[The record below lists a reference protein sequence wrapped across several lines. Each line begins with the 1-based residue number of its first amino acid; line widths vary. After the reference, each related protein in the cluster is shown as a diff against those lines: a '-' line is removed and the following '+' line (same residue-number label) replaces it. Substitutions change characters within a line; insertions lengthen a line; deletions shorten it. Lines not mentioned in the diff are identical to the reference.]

1 MGNMELKIEKLL
13 ANNPNPVLS
22 VDKDGTVLYSN
33 EASEPLLQ
41 EWGTK
46 IGEKLPSSIGDLVLK
61 TIFWNIPE
69 TKEVRVGK
77 RVYLINFQPLPEE
90 ECVNIYGFDISDREI
105 LEEKLWECEE
115 KYRNLIETANEG
127 VWVTDTETVT
137 TFMNQTMAEMLGYTI
152 EEMIGKSALDFV
164 DKDDMESSLIRIK
177 SLQEGIKEKR
187 YEMKFCYKDGSVVW
201 SLVNSMPL
209 INAEGKHIGNMSMHS
224 DITQRKKAEEELKRT
239 SEILKKRNQETIN
252 ERQRLYNVLDTLPAM
267 IILLTSD
274 YHIAFA
280 NSRFRKRFGD
290 PGGRHC
296 YEYYFGFNQPC
307 EFCESH
313 KVLETGQP
321 HHWEVRGPNGSV
333 YEAYN
338 LPFTDVDGSPMIL
351 EMDIDVTEQKKAE
364 EKLQE
369 SENRYRNIV
378 ETANEGISIIDAEER
393 ITFVNKQIEDMLGY
407 SSEELVGRPMW
418 DFLSDES
425 KAIIKQAFKKGR
437 ENINESL
444 EVKFIR
450 KDGSPLWTHTNAK
463 SIFDKDGKF
472 LGTLNLHTDIT
483 KRKEVEEALRNFEIA
498 RKKEIHHRI
507 KNNLQVISSLLD
519 LQAEKFRN
527 RKNINESEVLE
538 AFKESQDRVIS
549 MALIHEELY
558 RGEELDKLNFSLYIK
573 ELANALFL
581 TYRLGNA
588 DVNLSMD
595 LEENILLDM
604 DTAVPLGII
613 VNELVSNS
621 LKYAFPDR
629 DKGEIQIKLRK
640 DENGENRSSIEE
652 SKSEDYKS
660 TSFILTISDNGVGIS
675 ENLDIEE
682 LDSLGLQ
689 LVTFLV
695 DQLDGELELKKGN
708 GTEFIIRFSVVEKN
722 NYASEPAPHLIK

>member
-1 MGNMELKIEKLL
+1 MKTKIEKLL

-33 EASEPLLQ
+33 ESSEPLLQ

-46 IGEKLPSSIGDLVLK
+46 IGEKLPSSIEDLVLK
-61 TIFWNIPE
+61 TISWNSPE

-77 RVYLINFQPLPEE
+77 RVYRINIHPLPEE
-90 ECVNIYGFDISDREI
+90 ECVNIYGFDISNHAS
-105 LEEKLWECEE
+105 LEEKLLECEG
-115 KYRNLIETANEG
+115 KYRSIVETANEG
-127 VWVTDTETVT
+127 IWITDTEEVT
-137 TFMNQTMAEMLGYTI
+137 TFVNQKMAEMLGYTT
-152 EEMIGKSALDFV
+152 EEMIGKSAFDFV
-164 DKDDMESSLIRIK
+164 DKDDMESSRIRTK
-177 SLQEGIKEKR
+177 SQHEGIKEKG
-187 YEMKFCYKDGSVVW
+187 YEMKFCRKDGSIVW
-201 SLVNSMPL
+201 SLVSSTPL
-209 INAEGKHIGNMSMHS
+209 IDAEGKHTGNMSMYS
-224 DITQRKKAEEELKRT
+224 DITQCKKAEKELKRT
-239 SEILKKRNQETIN
+239 NEELEKWNQETIN

-274 YHIAFA
+274 YHVAFA
-280 NSRFRKRFGD
+280 NRRFRKRFGD

-296 YEYYFGFNQPC
+296 YEYYFGFTKPC

-321 HHWEVRGPNGSV
+321 HHWEVSGPDGSV
-333 YEAYN
+333 YDAYN

-364 EKLQE
+364 ERLQE
-369 SENRYRNIV
+369 SEERYRNIV

-393 ITFVNKQIEDMLGY
+393 ITFVNKQVEDMFGY
-407 SSEELVGRPMW
+407 SSEELIGRSMW

-425 KAIIKQAFKKGR
+425 KAVIKHVFSKKGK
-437 ENINESL
+437 NINESL
-444 EVKFIR
+444 EIKFIR
-450 KDGSPLWTHTNAK
+450 KDGFPLWTHTNSK

-527 RKNINESEVLE
+527 RKIINESEVLE
-538 AFKESQDRVIS
+538 AFRESQDRVKS

-558 RGEELDKLNFSLYIK
+558 KGEELDKLNFSLYIK
-573 ELANALFL
+573 ELADALFV
-581 TYRLGNA
+581 TYKIGNA
-588 DVNLSMD
+588 DVSLNMD

-604 DTAVPLGII
+604 DTAIPLGII
-613 VNELVSNS
+613 VNELISNS

-629 DKGEIQIKLRK
+629 ENGEIQIKFHK
-640 DENGENRSSIEE
+640 KGENGSIIEE
-652 SKSEDYKS
+652 SKNEGYKS

-675 ENLDIEE
+675 EDLDIKE

-695 DQLDGELELKKGN
+695 DQLDGELELKKSN
-708 GTEFIIRFSVVEKN
+708 GTEFIIRFTVVEKN
-722 NYASEPAPHLIK
+722 NHASASAPHLIK

>member
-1 MGNMELKIEKLL
+1 
-13 ANNPNPVLS
+13 
-22 VDKDGTVLYSN
+22 
-33 EASEPLLQ
+33 
-41 EWGTK
+41 
-46 IGEKLPSSIGDLVLK
+46 
-61 TIFWNIPE
+61 
-69 TKEVRVGK
+69 VGK
-77 RVYLINFQPLPEE
+77 RVYRINIRPLPEE
-90 ECVNIYGFDISDREI
+90 GCVDIYGFDISNRKE

-115 KYRNLIETANEG
+115 KYRSIVETANEG
-127 VWVTDTETVT
+127 IWITDTEAVT
-137 TFMNQTMAEMLGYTI
+137 TFVNQRMAEMLGYTT
-152 EEMIGKSALDFV
+152 EEMIGKSAFDFV
-164 DKDDMESSLIRIK
+164 DKDDMESLLIRIK
-177 SLQEGIKEKR
+177 SRQEGIKEKR
-187 YEMKFCYKDGSVVW
+187 YEMKFYRKDGSIVW
-201 SLVNSMPL
+201 SLVSSTPL
-209 INAEGKHIGNMSMHS
+209 LDAEGKHIGNMNMHS
-224 DITQRKKAEEELKRT
+224 DITQRKNAEEELKRT
-239 SEILKKRNQETIN
+239 DEKLEKRNQETIN

-274 YHIAFA
+274 YHVAFA
-280 NSRFRKRFGD
+280 NRRFRKRFGD

-296 YEYYFGFNQPC
+296 YEYYFGFTRPC

-321 HHWEVRGPNGSV
+321 HHWEVSGPDGSV
-333 YEAYN
+333 YDAYN

-364 EKLQE
+364 ERLQE
-369 SENRYRNIV
+369 SEERYRNIV
-378 ETANEGISIIDAEER
+378 ETANEGISIINTAER
-393 ITFVNKQIEDMLGY
+393 ITFVNKQIEDMFGY
-407 SSEELVGRPMW
+407 SSEELIGRPMW

-425 KAIIKQAFKKGR
+425 KAVIKHVFNKKGK
-437 ENINESL
+437 NINESL
-444 EVKFIR
+444 EIKFIR
-450 KDGSPLWTHTNAK
+450 KDGSPLWTHTNSK

-527 RKNINESEVLE
+527 RQNINESEVLE
-538 AFKESQDRVIS
+538 AFRESQDRVKS

-573 ELANALFL
+573 ELADALFL
-581 TYRLGNA
+581 TYKLGNA
-588 DVNLSMD
+588 DVSLNMD

-613 VNELVSNS
+613 VNELISNS

-629 DKGEIQIKLRK
+629 EKGEIQIKFHK
-640 DENGENRSSIEE
+640 DENGENGSIIEE
-652 SKSEDYKS
+652 SKSKDYKS

-675 ENLDIEE
+675 EELDIKE

-708 GTEFIIRFSVVEKN
+708 GTEFIIRFTVVEKN
-722 NYASEPAPHLIK
+722 NHASASAPHLIK

>member
-1 MGNMELKIEKLL
+1 MKPKTEKLL

-22 VDKDGTVLYSN
+22 VDKDGTILYSN

-46 IGEKLPSSIGDLVLK
+46 IGEKLPSSIEDLVLK
-61 TIFWNIPE
+61 TVFRNSPE

-77 RVYLINFQPLPEE
+77 RVYLINFYPFPEE
-90 ECVNIYGFDISDREI
+90 GCVNVYGFDISNRAG

-115 KYRNLIETANEG
+115 KYRSIVETANEG
-127 VWVTDTETVT
+127 VWIADTEAVT
-137 TFMNQTMAEMLGYTI
+137 TFVNQKMAEMLGYTT
-152 EEMIGKSALDFV
+152 EEMIGKSAFDFIY
-164 DKDDMESSLIRIK
+164 KDDMENLLIRIK
-177 SLQEGIKEKR
+177 SLQTGSKEKG
-187 YEMKFCYKDGSVVW
+187 YEMKFCRKDGGIVW
-201 SLVNSMPL
+201 SFVSSTPL
-209 INAEGKHIGNMSMHS
+209 LDAEGKHIGNMNMHS

-239 SEILKKRNQETIN
+239 NEKLEKWNQETIN

-280 NSRFRKRFGD
+280 NRRFRKRFGD

-296 YEYYFGFNQPC
+296 YEYYFGFTQPC

-321 HHWEVRGPNGSV
+321 HHWEVSGPDGSF
-333 YEAYN
+333 YDAYN

-364 EKLQE
+364 ERLQE
-369 SENRYRNIV
+369 SEERYRNIV

-393 ITFVNKQIEDMLGY
+393 ITFVNKQIEDMFGY

-425 KAIIKQAFKKGR
+425 KVTIKHTLKKGW
-437 ENINESL
+437 ENVNESL
-444 EVKFIR
+444 EIQFMR
-450 KDGSPLWTHTNAK
+450 KDGSVIWTHTNSK

-483 KRKEVEEALRNFEIA
+483 KRKEVEEALKNFEIA

-538 AFKESQDRVIS
+538 AFRESQDRVIS

-573 ELANALFL
+573 ELADALFS
-581 TYRLGNA
+581 TYRLGNF
-588 DVNLSMD
+588 DVSLSMD

-621 LKYAFPDR
+621 LKYAFLNR
-629 DKGEIQIKLRK
+629 DKGEIQIKFHK
-640 DENGENRSSIEE
+640 DNNRENRSNIEE
-652 SKSEDYKS
+652 SKSEEYKT

-675 ENLDIEE
+675 EDLDIKE

-689 LVTFLV
+689 LVIFLV
-695 DQLDGELELKKGN
+695 DQLDGKLELKKGN
-708 GTEFIIRFSVVEKN
+708 GTEFIIRFTVVEKN
-722 NYASEPAPHLIK
+722 NHQHQRHT

>member
-1 MGNMELKIEKLL
+1 METRIEKLL

-22 VDKDGTVLYSN
+22 VDKDGTILYSN
-33 EASEPLLQ
+33 EASEPLLR
-41 EWGTK
+41 EWSTK
-46 IGEKLPSSIGDLVLK
+46 IGGELPSSIEDLVLK
-61 TIFWNIPE
+61 VISRNSPE
-69 TKEVRVGK
+69 RKEVRVGK
-77 RVYLINFQPLPEE
+77 RVYLINFHPLPEE
-90 ECVNIYGFDISDREI
+90 GCVNIYGFDISDREG
-105 LEEKLWECEE
+105 LEEKLWKCEE
-115 KYRNLIETANEG
+115 KYRSIVETANEG
-127 VWVTDTETVT
+127 VWITDMEAVT
-137 TFMNQTMAEMLGYTI
+137 TFVNQRMAEMLGYTT
-152 EEMIGKSALDFV
+152 EEMIGKTAIDFL
-164 DKDDMESSLIRIK
+164 DKDDTKSLLTRIK
-177 SLQEGIKEKR
+177 SRQEGIKEKR
-187 YEMKFCYKDGSVVW
+187 YEMKFCRKDGSTVW
-201 SLVNSMPL
+201 SLVSSTKL
-209 INAEGKHIGNMSMHS
+209 LDAQGKYIGNMSIHS
-224 DITQRKKAEEELKRT
+224 DITQRKKAEDELKRK
-239 SEILKKRNQETIN
+239 SEELEKRNQKAIN
-252 ERQRLYNVLDTLPAM
+252 ERQRLYNLLDTLPAM
-267 IILLTSD
+267 IILLTPD
-274 YHIAFA
+274 YHVAFA
-280 NSRFRKRFGD
+280 NLRFRKRFGD

-296 YEYYFGFNQPC
+296 YEYYFGFTQPC

-313 KVLETGQP
+313 KVLETGKP

-333 YEAYN
+333 YDAYN

-369 SENRYRNIV
+369 SEEKYRNIV
-378 ETANEGISIIDAEER
+378 ETANEIILIADKEAV
-393 ITFVNKQIEDMLGY
+393 ITYVNPKTVDMLGY
-407 SSEELVGRPMW
+407 TLEEVIGRSMCDFASEEYKPIVKRNW
-418 DFLSDES
+418 
-425 KAIIKQAFKKGR
+425 KKRKQKIS
-437 ENINESL
+437 ENYEL
-444 EVKFIR
+444 KLIR
-450 KDGSPLWTHTNAK
+450 KDNSPLWMLNNTK
-463 SIFDKDGKF
+463 PLFDKDGKF
-472 LGTLNLHTDIT
+472 MGVMSMLTDIT
-483 KRKEVEEALRNFEIA
+483 KRKEAEEALKNFEIA

-527 RKNINESEVLE
+527 RQNINESEVLE
-538 AFKESQDRVIS
+538 AFRESQDRVIS

-573 ELANALFL
+573 ELADALFL

-588 DVNLSMD
+588 DVSLNMD

-629 DKGEIQIKLRK
+629 ENGEIQIKFHK
-640 DENGENRSSIEE
+640 DEKGKHSSSVEG

-708 GTEFIIRFSVVEKN
+708 GTEFIIRFNVVEKN
-722 NYASEPAPHLIK
+722 NHTSSSAPYLIK

>member
-1 MGNMELKIEKLL
+1 MKPKTEKLL

-22 VDKDGTVLYSN
+22 VDKDGTILYSN

-41 EWGTK
+41 EWGKK
-46 IGEKLPSSIGDLVLK
+46 IGEKLPSSIEDLVLK
-61 TIFWNIPE
+61 TFFRNSPE
-69 TKEVRVGK
+69 TKEVRVGN
-77 RVYLINFQPLPEE
+77 RVYLINFHPFPEE
-90 ECVNIYGFDISDREI
+90 GCVNIYGFDISNRAG
-105 LEEKLWECEE
+105 LEEKLWECKE
-115 KYRNLIETANEG
+115 KYRSIVETANEG
-127 VWVTDTETVT
+127 VWITDTEAVT
-137 TFMNQTMAEMLGYTI
+137 TFVNQKMAEMLGYTT
-152 EEMIGKSALDFV
+152 EEMIGKSAFDFIY
-164 DKDDMESSLIRIK
+164 KDDMENLLIRIK
-177 SLQEGIKEKR
+177 SLQTGSKEKG
-187 YEMKFCYKDGSVVW
+187 YEMKFCRKDGGIVW
-201 SLVNSMPL
+201 SFVSSTPL
-209 INAEGKHIGNMSMHS
+209 LDAEGKHIGNMNMHS

-239 SEILKKRNQETIN
+239 NEKLEKWNQETIN

-280 NSRFRKRFGD
+280 NRRFRKRFGD

-296 YEYYFGFNQPC
+296 YEYYFGFTQPC

-321 HHWEVRGPNGSV
+321 HHWEVSGPDGSF
-333 YEAYN
+333 YDAYN

-364 EKLQE
+364 ERLQE
-369 SENRYRNIV
+369 SEERYRNIV

-393 ITFVNKQIEDMLGY
+393 ITFVNKQIEDMFGY

-425 KAIIKQAFKKGR
+425 KVTIKHTLKKGW
-437 ENINESL
+437 ENVNESL
-444 EVKFIR
+444 EIQFMR
-450 KDGSPLWTHTNAK
+450 KDGSVIWTHTNSK

-483 KRKEVEEALRNFEIA
+483 KRKEVEEALKNFEIA

-538 AFKESQDRVIS
+538 AFRESQDRVIS

-573 ELANALFL
+573 ELADALFS
-581 TYRLGNA
+581 TYRLGNF
-588 DVNLSMD
+588 DVSLSMD

-621 LKYAFPDR
+621 LKYAFLNR
-629 DKGEIQIKLRK
+629 DKGEIQIKFHK
-640 DENGENRSSIEE
+640 DKNREHRSNIEE
-652 SKSEDYKS
+652 SKSEEYKT

-675 ENLDIEE
+675 EDLDIKE

-689 LVTFLV
+689 LVIFLV
-695 DQLDGELELKKGN
+695 DQLDGKLELKKGN
-708 GTEFIIRFSVVEKN
+708 GTEFIIRFTVVEKN
-722 NYASEPAPHLIK
+722 NHQHQRHT

>member
-1 MGNMELKIEKLL
+1 MNTKIEKLL

-33 EASEPLLQ
+33 ESSEPLLQ

-46 IGEKLPSSIGDLVLK
+46 IGEKLPSSIEDLVLK
-61 TIFWNIPE
+61 TISWNSPE

-77 RVYLINFQPLPEE
+77 RVYRINFQPLSEE
-90 ECVNIYGFDISDREI
+90 ECVNIYGFDISDRED

-115 KYRNLIETANEG
+115 KYCSIVETANEG
-127 VWVTDTETVT
+127 IWITDTEAVT
-137 TFMNQTMAEMLGYTI
+137 TFVNQRMAEMLGYTT
-152 EEMIGKSALDFV
+152 EEMIGKSAFDFV
-164 DKDDMESSLIRIK
+164 DKDDMESSFTRIK
-177 SLQEGIKEKR
+177 SQQEGIKEKG
-187 YEMKFCYKDGSVVW
+187 YEMKFCRKDGSIVW
-201 SLVNSMPL
+201 SLVNSTPL
-209 INAEGKHIGNMSMHS
+209 LDAEGKHTGNMSMYS
-224 DITQRKKAEEELKRT
+224 DITQCKKAEKELKRT
-239 SEILKKRNQETIN
+239 NEELEKWNQETIN
-252 ERQRLYNVLDTLPAM
+252 ERQRLYNLLDTLPAM

-274 YHIAFA
+274 YHVAFA
-280 NSRFRKRFGD
+280 NRRFRKRFGD

-296 YEYYFGFNQPC
+296 YEYYFGFTRPC

-321 HHWEVRGPNGSV
+321 HHWEVSGPDGSV
-333 YEAYN
+333 YDAYN

-364 EKLQE
+364 ERLQE
-369 SENRYRNIV
+369 SEERYRNIV

-393 ITFVNKQIEDMLGY
+393 ITFVNKQVEDMFGY
-407 SSEELVGRPMW
+407 SSEELIGRSMW

-425 KAIIKQAFKKGR
+425 KAVIKHVFSKKGK
-437 ENINESL
+437 NINESL
-444 EVKFIR
+444 EIKFIR
-450 KDGSPLWTHTNAK
+450 KDGFPLWTHTNSK

-527 RKNINESEVLE
+527 RKIINESEVLE
-538 AFKESQDRVIS
+538 AFRESQDRVKS

-558 RGEELDKLNFSLYIK
+558 KGEELDKLNFSLYIK
-573 ELANALFL
+573 ELADALFV
-581 TYRLGNA
+581 TYKIGNA
-588 DVNLSMD
+588 DVSLNMD

-604 DTAVPLGII
+604 DTAIPLGII

-629 DKGEIQIKLRK
+629 ENGEIQIKFHK
-640 DENGENRSSIEE
+640 KGENGSIIEE
-652 SKSEDYKS
+652 SKNEGYKS

-675 ENLDIEE
+675 EDLDIKE

-695 DQLDGELELKKGN
+695 DQLDGELELKKSN
-708 GTEFIIRFSVVEKN
+708 GTEFIIKFSVVEKN
-722 NYASEPAPHLIK
+722 NHASASAPHLIK

>member
-1 MGNMELKIEKLL
+1 MKPKTEKHL

-46 IGEKLPSSIGDLVLK
+46 IGEKLPSSIEDLVLK
-61 TIFWNIPE
+61 TVFRNSPE

-77 RVYLINFQPLPEE
+77 RVYLINFHPFPEE
-90 ECVNIYGFDISDREI
+90 GCVNIYGFDISSREG
-105 LEEKLWECEE
+105 LEEKLWESEE
-115 KYRNLIETANEG
+115 KYRGIVETANEG
-127 VWVTDTETVT
+127 VWITDTEAVT
-137 TFMNQTMAEMLGYTI
+137 TFVNQKMAEMLGYTT
-152 EEMIGKSALDFV
+152 EEMIGKSAFDFIY
-164 DKDDMESSLIRIK
+164 KDDMENLLIKIK
-177 SLQEGIKEKR
+177 SLQTGSKEKG
-187 YEMKFCYKDGSVVW
+187 YEMKFYRKDGGIVW
-201 SLVNSMPL
+201 SFVSSTPL
-209 INAEGKHIGNMSMHS
+209 LDAEGKHTGNMNMHS

-239 SEILKKRNQETIN
+239 NEKLEKWNQETIN

-280 NSRFRKRFGD
+280 NRRFRKRFGD

-296 YEYYFGFNQPC
+296 YEYYFGFTQPC

-321 HHWEVRGPNGSV
+321 HHWEVSGPDGSF
-333 YEAYN
+333 YDAYN

-378 ETANEGISIIDAEER
+378 ETANEGISIIDAEKR
-393 ITFVNKQIEDMLGY
+393 ITFVNKQIEDMFGY
-407 SSEELVGRPMW
+407 SSEELIGRPMW

-425 KAIIKQAFKKGR
+425 KVTIKHTLKKGW
-437 ENINESL
+437 ENVNESL
-444 EVKFIR
+444 EIQFMR
-450 KDGSPLWTHTNAK
+450 KDGSVIWTHTNSK

-483 KRKEVEEALRNFEIA
+483 KRKEVEEALKNFEIA

-538 AFKESQDRVIS
+538 AFRESQDRVIS

-573 ELANALFL
+573 ELADALFS
-581 TYRLGNA
+581 TYRLGNF
-588 DVNLSMD
+588 DVSLSMD

-604 DTAVPLGII
+604 DTAVPLRII

-621 LKYAFPDR
+621 LKYAFLNR
-629 DKGEIQIKLRK
+629 DKGEIQIKFHK
-640 DENGENRSSIEE
+640 DNNRENRSNIEE
-652 SKSEDYKS
+652 SKSEEYKT

-675 ENLDIEE
+675 EDLNIKE

-689 LVTFLV
+689 LVIFLV
-695 DQLDGELELKKGN
+695 DQLDGKLELKKGN
-708 GTEFIIRFSVVEKN
+708 GTEFIIRFTVVEKN
-722 NYASEPAPHLIK
+722 NHQDQRHT

>member
-1 MGNMELKIEKLL
+1 MTPKTEKLL

-46 IGEKLPSSIGDLVLK
+46 IGEKLPSSIEDLVLK
-61 TIFWNIPE
+61 TVSRNIPE

-77 RVYLINFQPLPEE
+77 RVYLINFHPFPEE
-90 ECVNIYGFDISDREI
+90 GCVNIYGFDISSREG
-105 LEEKLWECEE
+105 LEEKLWESEE
-115 KYRNLIETANEG
+115 KYRGIVETANEG
-127 VWVTDTETVT
+127 VWITDTEAVT
-137 TFMNQTMAEMLGYTI
+137 TFVNQKMAEMLGYTTG
-152 EEMIGKSALDFV
+152 EMIGKSAFDFIY
-164 DKDDMESSLIRIK
+164 KDDMENLLIKIK
-177 SLQEGIKEKR
+177 SLQTGSKEKG
-187 YEMKFCYKDGSVVW
+187 YEMKFYRKDGGIVW
-201 SLVNSMPL
+201 SFVSSTPL
-209 INAEGKHIGNMSMHS
+209 LDAEGKHTGNMNMHS

-239 SEILKKRNQETIN
+239 NEKLEKWNQETIN

-280 NSRFRKRFGD
+280 NRRFRKRFGD

-296 YEYYFGFNQPC
+296 YEYYFGFTQPC

-321 HHWEVRGPNGSV
+321 HHWEVSGPDGSF
-333 YEAYN
+333 YDAYN

-378 ETANEGISIIDAEER
+378 ETANEGISIIDAEKR
-393 ITFVNKQIEDMLGY
+393 ITFVNKQIEDMFGY
-407 SSEELVGRPMW
+407 SSEELIGRSMW
-418 DFLSDES
+418 NVLIDES
-425 KAIIKQAFKKGR
+425 EAIIKNMLKNGE

-444 EVKFIR
+444 EIQFMR
-450 KDGSPLWTHTNAK
+450 KDGSPIWTHTNSK

-483 KRKEVEEALRNFEIA
+483 KRKEVEEALKNFEIA

-538 AFKESQDRVIS
+538 AFRESQDRVIS

-573 ELANALFL
+573 ELADALFS
-581 TYRLGNA
+581 TYRLGNF
-588 DVNLSMD
+588 DVSLSMD

-621 LKYAFPDR
+621 LKYAFLNR
-629 DKGEIQIKLRK
+629 DKGEIQIKFHK
-640 DENGENRSSIEE
+640 DNNRENRSNIEE
-652 SKSEDYKS
+652 SKSEEYKT

-675 ENLDIEE
+675 EDLNIKE

-689 LVTFLV
+689 LVIFLV
-695 DQLDGELELKKGN
+695 DQLDGKLELKKGN
-708 GTEFIIRFSVVEKN
+708 GTEFIIRFTVVEKN
-722 NYASEPAPHLIK
+722 NHQHQRHT

>member
-1 MGNMELKIEKLL
+1 MKQKTEKLL

-22 VDKDGTVLYSN
+22 VDKDGTILYSN

-46 IGEKLPSSIGDLVLK
+46 IGEKLPSSIEDLVLK
-61 TIFWNIPE
+61 TVFRNSPE

-77 RVYLINFQPLPEE
+77 RVYLINFYPFPEE
-90 ECVNIYGFDISDREI
+90 GCVNVYGFDISNRAG

-115 KYRNLIETANEG
+115 KYRSIVETANEG
-127 VWVTDTETVT
+127 VWITDTEAVT
-137 TFMNQTMAEMLGYTI
+137 TFVNQKMAEMLGYTT
-152 EEMIGKSALDFV
+152 EEMIGKSAFDFIY
-164 DKDDMESSLIRIK
+164 KDDMENLLIRIK
-177 SLQEGIKEKR
+177 SLQTGSKEKG
-187 YEMKFCYKDGSVVW
+187 YEMKFCRKDGGIVW
-201 SLVNSMPL
+201 SFVSSTPL
-209 INAEGKHIGNMSMHS
+209 LDAEGKHIGNMNMHS

-239 SEILKKRNQETIN
+239 NEKLEKWNQETIN

-280 NSRFRKRFGD
+280 NRRFRKRFGD

-296 YEYYFGFNQPC
+296 YEYYFGFTQPC

-321 HHWEVRGPNGSV
+321 HHWEVSGPDGSF
-333 YEAYN
+333 YDAYN

-364 EKLQE
+364 ERLQE
-369 SENRYRNIV
+369 SEERYRNIV

-393 ITFVNKQIEDMLGY
+393 ITFVNKQIEDMFGY

-425 KAIIKQAFKKGR
+425 KVTIKHTLKKGW
-437 ENINESL
+437 ENVNESL
-444 EVKFIR
+444 EIQFMR
-450 KDGSPLWTHTNAK
+450 KDGSVIWTHTNSK

-483 KRKEVEEALRNFEIA
+483 KRKEVEEALKNFEIA

-538 AFKESQDRVIS
+538 AFRESQDRVIS

-573 ELANALFL
+573 ELADALFS
-581 TYRLGNA
+581 TYRLGNF
-588 DVNLSMD
+588 DVSLSMD

-621 LKYAFPDR
+621 LKYAFLNR
-629 DKGEIQIKLRK
+629 DKGEIQIKFHK
-640 DENGENRSSIEE
+640 DNNRENRSNIEE
-652 SKSEDYKS
+652 SKSEEYKT

-675 ENLDIEE
+675 EDLDIKE

-689 LVTFLV
+689 LVIFLV
-695 DQLDGELELKKGN
+695 DQLDGKLELKKGN
-708 GTEFIIRFSVVEKN
+708 GTEFIIRFTVVEKN
-722 NYASEPAPHLIK
+722 NHQHQRHT

>member
-1 MGNMELKIEKLL
+1 MG
-13 ANNPNPVLS
+13 
-22 VDKDGTVLYSN
+22 
-33 EASEPLLQ
+33 
-41 EWGTK
+41 
-46 IGEKLPSSIGDLVLK
+46 K
-61 TIFWNIPE
+61 T
-69 TKEVRVGK
+69 
-77 RVYLINFQPLPEE
+77 VYLINLHPLPEE
-90 ECVNIYGFDISDREI
+90 GYVNIYGFDISNRKE

-115 KYRNLIETANEG
+115 KYRSIVETTNEG
-127 VWVTDTETVT
+127 VWITDTEAVT
-137 TFMNQTMAEMLGYTI
+137 TFVNQRMAEMLGYTT
-152 EEMIGKSALDFV
+152 EEMVGKSAFDYADRDNV
-164 DKDDMESSLIRIK
+164 ESSPTRLK
-177 SLQEGIKEKR
+177 SQQEGVKEKG
-187 YEMKFCYKDGSVVW
+187 YEMKFCRRDGSVVW
-201 SLVNSMPL
+201 SLVNSTPFL
-209 INAEGKHIGNMSMHS
+209 DSEGKHIGNISMHS
-224 DITQRKKAEEELKRT
+224 DITQYKNTEEELKRI
-239 SEILKKRNQETIN
+239 SKKLKKRKHETIN

-296 YEYYFGFNQPC
+296 YEYYFGFTQPC
-307 EFCESH
+307 KFCESH

-321 HHWEVRGPNGSV
+321 HHWEVSGPDGS
-333 YEAYN
+333 YYDAYN

-364 EKLQE
+364 ERLQE
-369 SENRYRNIV
+369 SEERYRNIV

-393 ITFVNKQIEDMLGY
+393 ITFVNKQIEDMFGY
-407 SSEELVGRPMW
+407 SSEELISRPMW
-418 DFLSDES
+418 NFLSDES
-425 KAIIKQAFKKGR
+425 KAIIKHTLKNGW
-437 ENINESL
+437 ENVNESL
-444 EVKFIR
+444 EIKFIR
-450 KDGSPLWTHTNAK
+450 KDGSTLYTHTNAK
-463 SIFDKDGKF
+463 SIFDKSGKF

-527 RKNINESEVLE
+527 RKSINESEVLE
-538 AFKESQDRVIS
+538 AFRESQDRVIS

-573 ELANALFL
+573 KLADALFF

-588 DVNLSMD
+588 NVSLNMD

-621 LKYAFPDR
+621 LKYAFSDR
-629 DKGEIQIKLRK
+629 DKGKIQIKFHK
-640 DENGENRSSIEE
+640 DGNQIKFHKDKNGEHRNIIEK
-652 SKSEDYKS
+652 SKNKDYKS
-660 TSFILTISDNGVGIS
+660 TSFILTVSDNGVGIS

-695 DQLDGELELKKGN
+695 DQLDGELELKKSN
-708 GTEFIIRFSVVEKN
+708 GTEFIIRFTVVEKN
-722 NYASEPAPHLIK
+722 NHV

>member
-1 MGNMELKIEKLL
+1 MKSKTEKLL

-33 EASEPLLQ
+33 EAGEPLLQ

-46 IGEKLPSSIGDLVLK
+46 IGEKLPSSIEDLVLK
-61 TIFWNIPE
+61 TIYWNSPE
-69 TKEVRVGK
+69 TKEIRVGK
-77 RVYLINFQPLPEE
+77 RVYLINFHPLLEE
-90 ECVNIYGFDISDREI
+90 RCVNIYGFDISNRKE

-115 KYRNLIETANEG
+115 KYRSIVETANEG
-127 VWVTDTETVT
+127 VWITDTKAVT
-137 TFMNQTMAEMLGYTI
+137 TFVTQRMAEMLGYTT
-152 EEMIGKSALDFV
+152 EEMIGKSAFDFI
-164 DKDDMESSLIRIK
+164 DKNGVESSLIRIK
-177 SLQEGIKEKR
+177 SQQEGIKEKE
-187 YEMKFCYKDGSVVW
+187 YEMKLCRKDGSVVW
-201 SLVNSMPL
+201 SLVSSKPLLDSQGKYIGSMR
-209 INAEGKHIGNMSMHS
+209 MYS
-224 DITQRKKAEEELKRT
+224 DITQCKKAEEELKRT
-239 SEILKKRNQETIN
+239 SEELEKRNQETIN

-267 IILLTSD
+267 IILLTPD
-274 YHIAFA
+274 YHVAFA
-280 NSRFRKRFGD
+280 NRRFRKKFGD

-296 YEYYFGFNQPC
+296 YEYYFGFTQPC

-321 HHWEVRGPNGSV
+321 HHWEVSGPDGS
-333 YEAYN
+333 YYDAYN

-351 EMDIDVTEQKKAE
+351 EMDIDVTEQRKAE
-364 EKLQE
+364 EKLRE
-369 SENRYRNIV
+369 SEEKYRNIV
-378 ETANEGISIIDAEER
+378 ETANEGILIIDDEAI
-393 ITFVNKQIEDMLGY
+393 ITYANNKMTDMLGY
-407 SSEELVGRPMW
+407 TLEEGIGRSVL
-418 DFLSDES
+418 DFADEEG
-425 KAIIKQAFKKGR
+425 KTVLKQ
-437 ENINESL
+437 NL
-444 EVKFIR
+444 EKRRQGISGSYELKLIR
-450 KDGSPLWTHTNAK
+450 KDGSPLWALINAK
-463 SIFDKDGKF
+463 SLFDKDGKYMGAMSM
-472 LGTLNLHTDIT
+472 LTDIT
-483 KRKEVEEALRNFEIA
+483 KRKEAEEALNNFEA
-498 RKKEIHHRI
+498 VRKKEIHHRI

-538 AFKESQDRVIS
+538 AFRESQDRVIS

-573 ELANALFL
+573 ELADALFL

-588 DVNLSMD
+588 DVSLNMD

-629 DKGEIQIKLRK
+629 DKGEIQIKFHK
-640 DENGENRSSIEE
+640 NENGEHRGSIEE
-652 SKSEDYKS
+652 STSEDYKS

-675 ENLDIEE
+675 ENLDIKE

-708 GTEFIIRFSVVEKN
+708 GTEFIIRFTVVEKN
-722 NYASEPAPHLIK
+722 NHASAPMPRLIE

>member
-1 MGNMELKIEKLL
+1 MKTKIEKLL

-46 IGEKLPSSIGDLVLK
+46 IGEKLPSSIEDLVLK
-61 TIFWNIPE
+61 TIFRNSPE

-77 RVYLINFQPLPEE
+77 RVYRINIHPLPEE
-90 ECVNIYGFDISDREI
+90 ECVNIYGFDISNHAS
-105 LEEKLWECEE
+105 LEEKLLECEE
-115 KYRNLIETANEG
+115 KYRSIVETANEG
-127 VWVTDTETVT
+127 IWITDTEEVT
-137 TFMNQTMAEMLGYTI
+137 TFVNQRMAEMLGYTT
-152 EEMIGKSALDFV
+152 EEMIGKSAFDFV
-164 DKDDMESSLIRIK
+164 DKGDMESSFTRIK
-177 SLQEGIKEKR
+177 SQQEGIEEKG
-187 YEMKFCYKDGSVVW
+187 YEMKFCRKDGSIVW
-201 SLVNSMPL
+201 SLVSSTPL
-209 INAEGKHIGNMSMHS
+209 FDAEGKHTGNMSMYS
-224 DITQRKKAEEELKRT
+224 DITQCKKAEKELKRT
-239 SEILKKRNQETIN
+239 NEELEKWNQETIN

-274 YHIAFA
+274 YHVAFA
-280 NSRFRKRFGD
+280 NRRFRKRFGD

-296 YEYYFGFNQPC
+296 YEYYFGFTRPC
-307 EFCESH
+307 ELCESH

-321 HHWEVRGPNGSV
+321 HHWEVSGPDGSV
-333 YEAYN
+333 YDAYN

-364 EKLQE
+364 ERLQE
-369 SENRYRNIV
+369 SEERYRNIV

-393 ITFVNKQIEDMLGY
+393 ITFVNKQIEDMFGY
-407 SSEELVGRPMW
+407 SSEELIGRSMW

-425 KAIIKQAFKKGR
+425 KVVIKHVFSKKGK
-437 ENINESL
+437 NINESL
-444 EVKFIR
+444 EIKFIR
-450 KDGSPLWTHTNAK
+450 KDGFPLWTHTNSK

-527 RKNINESEVLE
+527 RKIINESEVLE
-538 AFKESQDRVIS
+538 AFKESQDRVKS

-558 RGEELDKLNFSLYIK
+558 KGEELDKLNFSLYIK
-573 ELANALFL
+573 ELADALFV
-581 TYRLGNA
+581 TYKIGNA
-588 DVNLSMD
+588 DVSLNMD

-604 DTAVPLGII
+604 DTAIPLGII

-629 DKGEIQIKLRK
+629 ENGEIQIKFHK
-640 DENGENRSSIEE
+640 NGENGSIIEE
-652 SKSEDYKS
+652 SKNEEYKS

-675 ENLDIEE
+675 EDLDIKE

-695 DQLDGELELKKGN
+695 DQLDGELELKKSN
-708 GTEFIIRFSVVEKN
+708 GTEFIIRFTVVEKN
-722 NYASEPAPHLIK
+722 NHASASAPHLIK

>member
-1 MGNMELKIEKLL
+1 MKPKTEKLL

-22 VDKDGTVLYSN
+22 VDKDGTILYSN

-46 IGEKLPSSIGDLVLK
+46 IGEKLPSSIEDLVLK
-61 TIFWNIPE
+61 TVFRNSPE

-77 RVYLINFQPLPEE
+77 RVYLINFYPFPEE
-90 ECVNIYGFDISDREI
+90 GCVNVYGFDISNRAG

-115 KYRNLIETANEG
+115 KYRSIVETANEG
-127 VWVTDTETVT
+127 VWITDTEAVT
-137 TFMNQTMAEMLGYTI
+137 TFVNQKMAEMLGYTT
-152 EEMIGKSALDFV
+152 EEMIGKSAFDFIY
-164 DKDDMESSLIRIK
+164 KDDMENLLIRIK
-177 SLQEGIKEKR
+177 SLQTGSKEKG
-187 YEMKFCYKDGSVVW
+187 YEMKFCRKDGGIVW
-201 SLVNSMPL
+201 SFVSSTPL
-209 INAEGKHIGNMSMHS
+209 LDAEEKHIGNMNMHS

-239 SEILKKRNQETIN
+239 NEKLEKWNQETIN

-280 NSRFRKRFGD
+280 NRRFRKRFGD

-296 YEYYFGFNQPC
+296 YEYYFGFTQPC

-321 HHWEVRGPNGSV
+321 HHWEVSGPDGSF
-333 YEAYN
+333 YDAYN

-364 EKLQE
+364 ERLQE
-369 SENRYRNIV
+369 SEERYRNIV

-393 ITFVNKQIEDMLGY
+393 ITFVNKQIEDMFGY

-425 KAIIKQAFKKGR
+425 KVTIKHTLKKGW
-437 ENINESL
+437 ENVNESL
-444 EVKFIR
+444 EIQFMR
-450 KDGSPLWTHTNAK
+450 KDGSVIWTHTNSK

-483 KRKEVEEALRNFEIA
+483 KRKEVEEALKNFEIA

-538 AFKESQDRVIS
+538 AFRESQDRVIS

-573 ELANALFL
+573 ELADALFS
-581 TYRLGNA
+581 TYRLGNF
-588 DVNLSMD
+588 DVSLSMD

-621 LKYAFPDR
+621 LKYAFLNR
-629 DKGEIQIKLRK
+629 DKGEIQIKFHK
-640 DENGENRSSIEE
+640 DNNRENRSNIEE
-652 SKSEDYKS
+652 SKSEEYKT

-675 ENLDIEE
+675 EDLDIKE

-689 LVTFLV
+689 LVIFLV
-695 DQLDGELELKKGN
+695 DQLDGKLELKKGN
-708 GTEFIIRFSVVEKN
+708 GTEFIIRFTVVEKN
-722 NYASEPAPHLIK
+722 NHQHQRHT

>member
-1 MGNMELKIEKLL
+1 MKPKTEKLL

-22 VDKDGTVLYSN
+22 VDKDGTILYSN

-46 IGEKLPSSIGDLVLK
+46 IGEKLPSSIEDLVLK
-61 TIFWNIPE
+61 TVFRNSPE

-77 RVYLINFQPLPEE
+77 RVYLINFYPFPEE
-90 ECVNIYGFDISDREI
+90 GCVNVYGFDISNRAG

-115 KYRNLIETANEG
+115 KYRSIVETANEG
-127 VWVTDTETVT
+127 VWITDTEAVT
-137 TFMNQTMAEMLGYTI
+137 TFVNQKMAEMLGYTT
-152 EEMIGKSALDFV
+152 EEMIGKSAFDFIY
-164 DKDDMESSLIRIK
+164 KDDMENLLIRIK
-177 SLQEGIKEKR
+177 SLQTGSKEKG
-187 YEMKFCYKDGSVVW
+187 YEMKFCRKDGGIVW
-201 SLVNSMPL
+201 SFVSSTPL
-209 INAEGKHIGNMSMHS
+209 LDAEGKHIGNMNMHS

-239 SEILKKRNQETIN
+239 NEKLEKWNQETIN

-280 NSRFRKRFGD
+280 NRRFRKRFGD

-296 YEYYFGFNQPC
+296 YEYYFGFTQPC

-321 HHWEVRGPNGSV
+321 HHWEVSGPDGSF
-333 YEAYN
+333 YDAYN

-364 EKLQE
+364 ERLQE
-369 SENRYRNIV
+369 SEERYRNIV

-393 ITFVNKQIEDMLGY
+393 ITFVNKQIEDMFGY

-425 KAIIKQAFKKGR
+425 KVTIKHTLKKGW
-437 ENINESL
+437 ENVNESL
-444 EVKFIR
+444 EIQFMR
-450 KDGSPLWTHTNAK
+450 KDGSVIWTHTNSK

-483 KRKEVEEALRNFEIA
+483 KRKEVEEALKNFEIA

-538 AFKESQDRVIS
+538 AFRESQDRVIS

-573 ELANALFL
+573 ELADALFS
-581 TYRLGNA
+581 TYRLGNF
-588 DVNLSMD
+588 DVSLSMD

-621 LKYAFPDR
+621 LKYAFLNR
-629 DKGEIQIKLRK
+629 DKGEIQIKFHK
-640 DENGENRSSIEE
+640 DNNRENRSNIEE
-652 SKSEDYKS
+652 SKSEEYKT

-675 ENLDIEE
+675 EDLDIKE

-689 LVTFLV
+689 LVIFLV
-695 DQLDGELELKKGN
+695 DQLDGKLELKKGN
-708 GTEFIIRFSVVEKN
+708 GTEFIIRFTVVEKN
-722 NYASEPAPHLIK
+722 NHQHQRHT

>member
-1 MGNMELKIEKLL
+1 METSVEKLL

-22 VDKDGTVLYSN
+22 VDTDGTIIYSN
-33 EASEPLLQ
+33 EAGESLLL

-46 IGEKLPSSIGDLVLK
+46 IGGKLPSSIEESVLK
-61 TIFWNIPE
+61 TISRNSPE
-69 TKEVRVGK
+69 TTEISVGK
-77 RVYLINFQPLPEE
+77 TVYLINLHPLPEE
-90 ECVNIYGFDISDREI
+90 GHVNIYGFDISNRKE

-115 KYRNLIETANEG
+115 KYRSIVETTNEG
-127 VWVTDTETVT
+127 VWITDTEAVT
-137 TFMNQTMAEMLGYTI
+137 TFVNQRMAEMLGYTT
-152 EEMIGKSALDFV
+152 EEMVGKSAFDYADRDNV
-164 DKDDMESSLIRIK
+164 ESSPTGLK
-177 SLQEGIKEKR
+177 SQQEGVKEKR
-187 YEMKFCYKDGSVVW
+187 YEMKFCRRDGSVVW
-201 SLVNSMPL
+201 SLVSSTPFL
-209 INAEGKHIGNMSMHS
+209 DSERKHIGNISMHS
-224 DITQRKKAEEELKRT
+224 DITQYKNTEEELKRI
-239 SEILKKRNQETIN
+239 SEKLKKRNHETIN

-280 NSRFRKRFGD
+280 NRRFRKRFGD

-296 YEYYFGFNQPC
+296 YEYYFGFSQPC

-321 HHWEVRGPNGSV
+321 HHWEVSGPDGSV
-333 YEAYN
+333 YDAYN
-338 LPFTDVDGSPMIL
+338 LPFTDIDGSPMIL

-364 EKLQE
+364 ERLQE
-369 SENRYRNIV
+369 SEGRYRNIV

-418 DFLSDES
+418 NFLSDES

-450 KDGSPLWTHTNAK
+450 KDGSLLWTHTNAK
-463 SIFDKDGKF
+463 SIFDKGGKF
-472 LGTLNLHTDIT
+472 LGILNLHTDIT
-483 KRKEVEEALRNFEIA
+483 KRKEVEEALRNLEIA

-527 RKNINESEVLE
+527 RKSINESEVLE
-538 AFKESQDRVIS
+538 AFRESQDRVIS

-573 ELANALFL
+573 KLADALFF

-588 DVNLSMD
+588 NVSLNMD

-621 LKYAFPDR
+621 LKYAFSDR
-629 DKGEIQIKLRK
+629 DKGKIQIKFHK
-640 DENGENRSSIEE
+640 DGNQIKFHKDKNGEHRNIIEK
-652 SKSEDYKS
+652 SKNKDYKS
-660 TSFILTISDNGVGIS
+660 TSFILTVSDNGVGIS

-695 DQLDGELELKKGN
+695 DQLDGELELKKSN
-708 GTEFIIRFSVVEKN
+708 GTEFIIRFTVVEKN
-722 NYASEPAPHLIK
+722 NHV

>member
-1 MGNMELKIEKLL
+1 M
-13 ANNPNPVLS
+13 LS
-22 VDKDGTVLYSN
+22 VYKDGTVLYSN
-33 EASEPLLQ
+33 ESSEPLLQ

-46 IGEKLPSSIGDLVLK
+46 IGEKLPSSIEDLVLK
-61 TIFWNIPE
+61 TISRNSPE
-69 TKEVRVGK
+69 TKDVRVGK
-77 RVYLINFQPLPEE
+77 RVYRINIHPLPEE
-90 ECVNIYGFDISDREI
+90 ECINIYGFDISNHAS
-105 LEEKLWECEE
+105 LEEKLLECER
-115 KYRNLIETANEG
+115 KYRSIIETTNEG
-127 VWVTDTETVT
+127 IWITDTEEVT
-137 TFMNQTMAEMLGYTI
+137 TFVTQKMAEMLGYTT
-152 EEMIGKSALDFV
+152 EEMIGKSAFDFV
-164 DKDDMESSLIRIK
+164 DKDDMESSRIRTK
-177 SLQEGIKEKR
+177 SQHEGIKEKG
-187 YEMKFCYKDGSVVW
+187 YEMKFCRKDGSIVW
-201 SLVNSMPL
+201 SLVSSTPL
-209 INAEGKHIGNMSMHS
+209 LDAEGKHTGNMSMCS
-224 DITQRKKAEEELKRT
+224 DITQCKKAEKELKRT
-239 SEILKKRNQETIN
+239 NEELEKWNQETIN

-274 YHIAFA
+274 YHVAFA
-280 NSRFRKRFGD
+280 NRRFRKRFGD

-296 YEYYFGFNQPC
+296 YEYYFGFTRPC
-307 EFCESH
+307 KFCESH

-321 HHWEVRGPNGSV
+321 HQWEVSGPDGSV
-333 YEAYN
+333 YDAYN

-364 EKLQE
+364 ERLQE
-369 SENRYRNIV
+369 SEERYRNIV

-393 ITFVNKQIEDMLGY
+393 ITFVNKQVEDMFGY
-407 SSEELVGRPMW
+407 SSEELIGRLMW

-425 KAIIKQAFKKGR
+425 KAVIKHVFSKKG

-444 EVKFIR
+444 EIKFIR
-450 KDGSPLWTHTNAK
+450 KNGYPLWTHTNSK
-463 SIFDKDGKF
+463 SIFDKNGKF

-527 RKNINESEVLE
+527 RKIINESEVLE
-538 AFKESQDRVIS
+538 AFRESQDRVKS

-558 RGEELDKLNFSLYIK
+558 KGEELDKLNFSLYIK
-573 ELANALFL
+573 ELADALFV
-581 TYRLGNA
+581 TYKIGNA
-588 DVNLSMD
+588 DVSLNMD

-604 DTAVPLGII
+604 DTAIPLGII

-629 DKGEIQIKLRK
+629 ENGEIQIKFHK
-640 DENGENRSSIEE
+640 NGENGSIIEKSKNEE
-652 SKSEDYKS
+652 YKS

-675 ENLDIEE
+675 EDLDIKE

-695 DQLDGELELKKGN
+695 DQLDGELELKKSN
-708 GTEFIIRFSVVEKN
+708 GTEFIIRFTVVEKN
-722 NYASEPAPHLIK
+722 NHASASAPHLIK

>member
-1 MGNMELKIEKLL
+1 MKPKTEKLL

-46 IGEKLPSSIGDLVLK
+46 IGEKLPSSIEDLVLK
-61 TIFWNIPE
+61 TVFRNIPE

-77 RVYLINFQPLPEE
+77 RVYLINFYPFPEE
-90 ECVNIYGFDISDREI
+90 GCVNVYGFDISNRAG

-115 KYRNLIETANEG
+115 KYRSIVETANEG
-127 VWVTDTETVT
+127 VWITDTEAVT
-137 TFMNQTMAEMLGYTI
+137 TFVNQKMAEMIGYTT
-152 EEMIGKSALDFV
+152 EEMIGKSAFDFIY
-164 DKDDMESSLIRIK
+164 KDDMENLLIRIK
-177 SLQEGIKEKR
+177 SLQTGSKEKG
-187 YEMKFCYKDGSVVW
+187 YEMKFCRKDGGIVW
-201 SLVNSMPL
+201 SFVSSTPL
-209 INAEGKHIGNMSMHS
+209 LDAEGKHIGNMNMHS

-239 SEILKKRNQETIN
+239 NEKLEKWNQETIN

-280 NSRFRKRFGD
+280 NRRFRKRFGD

-296 YEYYFGFNQPC
+296 YEYYFGFTQPC

-321 HHWEVRGPNGSV
+321 HHWEVSGPDGSF
-333 YEAYN
+333 YDAYN

-364 EKLQE
+364 ERLQE
-369 SENRYRNIV
+369 SEERYRNIV

-393 ITFVNKQIEDMLGY
+393 ITFVNKQIEDMFGY

-418 DFLSDES
+418 NFLSDES
-425 KAIIKQAFKKGR
+425 KVTIKHTLKKGW
-437 ENINESL
+437 ENVNESL
-444 EVKFIR
+444 EIQFMR
-450 KDGSPLWTHTNAK
+450 KDGSVIWTHTNSK

-483 KRKEVEEALRNFEIA
+483 KRKEVEEALKNFEIA

-538 AFKESQDRVIS
+538 AFRESQDRVIS

-573 ELANALFL
+573 ELADALFS
-581 TYRLGNA
+581 TYRLGNF
-588 DVNLSMD
+588 DVSLSMD

-621 LKYAFPDR
+621 LKYAFLNR
-629 DKGEIQIKLRK
+629 DKGEIQIKFHK
-640 DENGENRSSIEE
+640 DNNRENRSNIEE
-652 SKSEDYKS
+652 SKSEEYKT

-675 ENLDIEE
+675 EDLDIKE

-689 LVTFLV
+689 LVIFLV
-695 DQLDGELELKKGN
+695 DQLDGKLELKKGN
-708 GTEFIIRFSVVEKN
+708 GTEFIIRFTVVEKN
-722 NYASEPAPHLIK
+722 NHQHQRHT

>member
-1 MGNMELKIEKLL
+1 MKPKTEKHLS
-13 ANNPNPVLS
+13 NNPNPVLS

-46 IGEKLPSSIGDLVLK
+46 IGEKLPSSIEDLVLK
-61 TIFWNIPE
+61 TVFRNIPE

-77 RVYLINFQPLPEE
+77 RVYLINFHPFPEE
-90 ECVNIYGFDISDREI
+90 GCVNIYGFDISSLEG
-105 LEEKLWECEE
+105 LEEKLWESEE
-115 KYRNLIETANEG
+115 KYRGIVETANEG
-127 VWVTDTETVT
+127 VWITDTEAVT
-137 TFMNQTMAEMLGYTI
+137 TFVNQKMAEMLGYTT
-152 EEMIGKSALDFV
+152 EEMIGKSAFDFIY
-164 DKDDMESSLIRIK
+164 KDDMENLLIKIK
-177 SLQEGIKEKR
+177 SLQTGSKEKG
-187 YEMKFCYKDGSVVW
+187 YEMKFCRKDGGIVW
-201 SLVNSMPL
+201 SFVSSTPL
-209 INAEGKHIGNMSMHS
+209 LDAEGKHTGNMNMHS

-239 SEILKKRNQETIN
+239 NEKLEKWNQETIN

-280 NSRFRKRFGD
+280 NRRFRKRFGD

-296 YEYYFGFNQPC
+296 YEYYFGFTQPC

-321 HHWEVRGPNGSV
+321 HHWEVSGPDGSV
-333 YEAYN
+333 YDAYN

-378 ETANEGISIIDAEER
+378 ETANEGISIIDAEKR
-393 ITFVNKQIEDMLGY
+393 ITFVNKQIEDMFGY
-407 SSEELVGRPMW
+407 SSEELIGRPMW

-425 KAIIKQAFKKGR
+425 KVTIKHTLKKGW
-437 ENINESL
+437 ENVNESL
-444 EVKFIR
+444 EIQFMR
-450 KDGSPLWTHTNAK
+450 KDGSVIWTHTNSK

-483 KRKEVEEALRNFEIA
+483 KRKEVEEALKNFEIA

-538 AFKESQDRVIS
+538 AFRESQDRVIS

-573 ELANALFL
+573 ELADALFS
-581 TYRLGNA
+581 TYRLGNF
-588 DVNLSMD
+588 DVSLSMD

-621 LKYAFPDR
+621 LKYAFLNR
-629 DKGEIQIKLRK
+629 DKGEIQIKFHK
-640 DENGENRSSIEE
+640 DNNRENRSNIEE
-652 SKSEDYKS
+652 SKSEEYKT

-675 ENLDIEE
+675 EDLNIKE

-689 LVTFLV
+689 LVIFLV
-695 DQLDGELELKKGN
+695 DQLDGKLELKKGN
-708 GTEFIIRFSVVEKN
+708 GTEFIIRVTVVEKN
-722 NYASEPAPHLIK
+722 NHQHQRHT

>member
-1 MGNMELKIEKLL
+1 MKTKIEKLL

-33 EASEPLLQ
+33 ESSEPLLQ

-46 IGEKLPSSIGDLVLK
+46 IGEKLPSSIEDLVLK
-61 TIFWNIPE
+61 TISWNSPE

-77 RVYLINFQPLPEE
+77 RVYRINIHPLPKE
-90 ECVNIYGFDISDREI
+90 ECVNIYGFDISNHAS
-105 LEEKLWECEE
+105 LEEKLLECEE
-115 KYRNLIETANEG
+115 KYRSIVETANEG
-127 VWVTDTETVT
+127 IWITDTEEVT
-137 TFMNQTMAEMLGYTI
+137 TFVNQKMAEMLGYTT
-152 EEMIGKSALDFV
+152 EEMIGKSAFDFV
-164 DKDDMESSLIRIK
+164 DKDDMESSRIRTK
-177 SLQEGIKEKR
+177 SQHEGIKEKG
-187 YEMKFCYKDGSVVW
+187 YEMKFCRKDGSIVW
-201 SLVNSMPL
+201 SLVSSTPL
-209 INAEGKHIGNMSMHS
+209 IDAEGKHTGNMSMYS
-224 DITQRKKAEEELKRT
+224 DITQCKKAEKELKRT
-239 SEILKKRNQETIN
+239 NEELEKWNQETIN

-274 YHIAFA
+274 YHVAFA
-280 NSRFRKRFGD
+280 NRRFRKRFGD

-296 YEYYFGFNQPC
+296 YEYYFGFTKPC

-321 HHWEVRGPNGSV
+321 HHWEVSGPDGSV
-333 YEAYN
+333 YDAYN

-364 EKLQE
+364 ERLQE
-369 SENRYRNIV
+369 SEERYRNIV
-378 ETANEGISIIDAEER
+378 ETANEGISIIDAKER
-393 ITFVNKQIEDMLGY
+393 ITFVNKQVEDMFGY
-407 SSEELVGRPMW
+407 SSEELIGRSMW

-425 KAIIKQAFKKGR
+425 KAVIKHVFSKKGK
-437 ENINESL
+437 NINESL
-444 EVKFIR
+444 EIKFIR
-450 KDGSPLWTHTNAK
+450 KDGFPLWTHTNSK

-527 RKNINESEVLE
+527 RKIINESEVLE
-538 AFKESQDRVIS
+538 AFRESQDRVKS

-558 RGEELDKLNFSLYIK
+558 KGEELDKLNFSLYIK
-573 ELANALFL
+573 ELADALFV
-581 TYRLGNA
+581 TYKIGNA
-588 DVNLSMD
+588 DVSLNMD

-604 DTAVPLGII
+604 DTAIPLGII
-613 VNELVSNS
+613 VNELISNS

-629 DKGEIQIKLRK
+629 ENGEIQIKFHK
-640 DENGENRSSIEE
+640 KGENGSIIEE
-652 SKSEDYKS
+652 SKNEGYKS

-675 ENLDIEE
+675 EDLDIKE

-695 DQLDGELELKKGN
+695 DQLDGELELKKSN
-708 GTEFIIRFSVVEKN
+708 GTEFIIRFTVVEKN
-722 NYASEPAPHLIK
+722 NHASASAPHLIK

>member
-1 MGNMELKIEKLL
+1 MNTKIEKLL
-13 ANNPNPVLS
+13 ANNPNPMLS
-22 VDKDGTVLYSN
+22 VYKDGTVLYSN
-33 EASEPLLQ
+33 ESSEPLLQ

-46 IGEKLPSSIGDLVLK
+46 IGENLPSSIEDLVLK
-61 TIFWNIPE
+61 TISRNSPE
-69 TKEVRVGK
+69 TKDVRVGK
-77 RVYLINFQPLPEE
+77 RVYRINIHPLPEE
-90 ECVNIYGFDISDREI
+90 ECINIYGFDISNHAS
-105 LEEKLWECEE
+105 LEEKLLECER
-115 KYRNLIETANEG
+115 KYRSIIETTNEG
-127 VWVTDTETVT
+127 IWITDTEEVT
-137 TFMNQTMAEMLGYTI
+137 TFVTQKMAEMLGYTT
-152 EEMIGKSALDFV
+152 EEMIGKSAFDFV
-164 DKDDMESSLIRIK
+164 DKDDMESSFVRIK
-177 SLQEGIKEKR
+177 SQQEGIKEKEH
-187 YEMKFCYKDGSVVW
+187 EMKFCRKDGSIVW
-201 SLVNSMPL
+201 SLVSSTPL
-209 INAEGKHIGNMSMHS
+209 LDAEGKHTGNMSMYS
-224 DITQRKKAEEELKRT
+224 DITQCKKAEKELKRT
-239 SEILKKRNQETIN
+239 NEELEKWNQETIN

-274 YHIAFA
+274 YHVAFA
-280 NSRFRKRFGD
+280 NRRFRKRFGD

-296 YEYYFGFNQPC
+296 YEYYFGFTRPC

-321 HHWEVRGPNGSV
+321 HQWEVSGPDGSV
-333 YEAYN
+333 YDAYN

-364 EKLQE
+364 ERLQE
-369 SENRYRNIV
+369 SEERYRNIV

-393 ITFVNKQIEDMLGY
+393 ITFVNKQIEDMFGY
-407 SSEELVGRPMW
+407 SSEELIGRSMW

-425 KAIIKQAFKKGR
+425 KAVIKHVFSKKGK
-437 ENINESL
+437 NINGSL
-444 EVKFIR
+444 EIKFIR
-450 KDGSPLWTHTNAK
+450 KDGCPLWTHTNSK

-527 RKNINESEVLE
+527 RKIINESEVLE
-538 AFKESQDRVIS
+538 AFRESQDRVKS

-558 RGEELDKLNFSLYIK
+558 KGEELDKLNFSLYIK
-573 ELANALFL
+573 ELADALFV
-581 TYRLGNA
+581 TYKIGNA
-588 DVNLSMD
+588 DVSLNMD

-604 DTAVPLGII
+604 DTAIPLGII

-629 DKGEIQIKLRK
+629 ENGEIQIKFHK
-640 DENGENRSSIEE
+640 NGENGSIIEE
-652 SKSEDYKS
+652 SKNEEYKS

-675 ENLDIEE
+675 EDLNIKE

-695 DQLDGELELKKGN
+695 DQLDGELELKKSN
-708 GTEFIIRFSVVEKN
+708 GTEFIIRFTVVEKN
-722 NYASEPAPHLIK
+722 NHASASAPHLIK